1 MRNTNTQVKYLRDY
15 TAPAFLVERTE
26 LHFDIRDGETLVTAE
41 LSLRRNDA
49 GAQQPLTLD
58 GDDLTLLDLAVD
70 GQPWPDHEVGDS
82 GLVVNGL
89 PDECMLRTR
98 VRIRPEQNTALE
110 GLYRCGPYLVTQCE
124 ATGFRRITYYP
135 DRPDV
140 LSRFRVTI
148 EADRE
153 RYPTLLSNGNCVATD
168 DLDDGRHQATWDDP
182 YPKPCYLF
190 ALVAGEFEE
199 LHGDYTTAS
208 GRRVSLELYADKGQG
223 KRLEFAL
230 ESLIESMRWD
240 ELHYGREY
248 DLDRYLIVAAAAFNM
263 GAMENKGLNIFNT
276 SCLLADPDTATDA
289 GYRVV
294 RDVIAHEYFH
304 NWTGNRIT
312 CRDWFQLSLKEGLTV
327 FREQQFSETVN
338 DPAVAR
344 VEQVRGLRAFQ
355 FPEDAGP
362 MAHPVRPESYVEM
375 NNFYTA
381 TVYEKG
387 SEVIRMM
394 RTLVGEA
401 GFRKGMDVY
410 FERHDGQAVTIED
423 FVAAIEAGSGA
434 DLSAFRIWYSQAGTP
449 SLQLRDQWDG
459 TTGTYRLT
467 LTQHMAPTR
476 GQPDKHPAPIPVSLA
491 LFDRHGASVDASPDT
506 PLLESAHNVFVLD
519 RPEAEMLWTGLSER
533 PVLSALRGFS
543 APVRLHFDQ
552 PDTDLAL
559 LMRAESDAFSRW
571 EAGQR
576 LLHAAF
582 SDYVQGDDAR
592 GRARLTS
599 FCEAVAATDPSEPI
613 VGEWLDLP
621 ATVEFTD
628 ALGAVDVD
636 AALVA
641 DRCVRQG
648 VADGLAEQLIAWY
661 DAIETA
667 SPYRFDAE
675 QAHLRRRRG
684 ACLRLMSL
692 IDAAGA
698 AARAE
703 TLLASADNLTDRLA
717 ALAAVNDLDD
727 PVRAELFARFADD
740 WGTEPLAM
748 DKWFQ
753 LQATSVIQG
762 QPAGIRELAAR
773 DDYDRGV
780 PNRVRALFGS
790 FGQRQFDGFHRMDGE
805 GYRLLADE
813 VLAMDA
819 LNPQVAARIV
829 RPLTQVARIL
839 GDRSELMRRELTR
852 IAESESLSA
861 DVREIV
867 SAAL

>member
-1 MRNTNTQVKYLRDY
+1 MQAHNSRRAFIKQVALLSAAGAAGLILPGCDKPPKVVDGAPAVIKQRADQVVKFKYPDNPSFDLVYLADSLGYFDGSRTRPDYIGKIAAPQIIPLVGTGEIDFGTRMVPLVISAIASGLDLKVVAAGGKTLQEAPHMKYFVRADSGIFTPKDMEGKTVGFNSFGACAEFVTKKYLREHQVDVDKINWVVV
-15 TAPAFLVERTE
+15 P
-26 LHFDIRDGETLVTAE
+26 DNQGEQT
-41 LSLRRNDA
+41 
-49 GAQQPLTLD
+49 
-58 GDDLTLLDLAVD
+58 
-70 GQPWPDHEVGDS
+70 
-82 GLVVNGL
+82 
-89 PDECMLRTR
+89 
-98 VRIRPEQNTALE
+98 
-110 GLYRCGPYLVTQCE
+110 
-124 ATGFRRITYYP
+124 
-135 DRPDV
+135 V
-140 LSRFRVTI
+140 LSRNVDI
-148 EADRE
+148 AIIH
-153 RYPTLLSNGNCVATD
+153 P
-168 DLDDGRHQATWDDP
+168 P
-182 YPKPCYLF
+182 
-190 ALVAGEFEE
+190 
-199 LHGDYTTAS
+199 AS
-208 GRRVSLELYADKGQG
+208 GGAEHNPELRKLWSD
-223 KRLEFAL
+223 
-230 ESLIESMRWD
+230 
-240 ELHYGREY
+240 Y
-248 DLDRYLIVAAAAFNM
+248 DLD
-263 GAMENKGLNIFNT
+263 KGLGGMAPYSGYGQFIREN
-276 SCLLADPDTATDA
+276 PEAT
-289 GYRVV
+289 
-294 RDVIAHEYFH
+294 
-304 NWTGNRIT
+304 
-312 CRDWFQLSLKEGLTV
+312 
-327 FREQQFSETVN
+327 
-338 DPAVAR
+338 
-344 VEQVRGLRAFQ
+344 
-355 FPEDAGP
+355 
-362 MAHPVRPESYVEM
+362 
-375 NNFYTA
+375 
-381 TVYEKG
+381 
-387 SEVIRMM
+387 
-394 RTLVGEA
+394 
-401 GFRKGMDVY
+401 
-410 FERHDGQAVTIED
+410 ED

>member
-1 MRNTNTQVKYLRDY
+1 MRNTTTQVKYLRDY
-15 TAPAFLVERTE
+15 ESPTFHVDRTE
-26 LHFDIRDGETLVTAE
+26 LHFDIGDGATVVTAE
-41 LSLRRNDA
+41 LTLSRS
-49 GAQQPLTLD
+49 QPGQPSTLTLD

-70 GQPWPDHEVGDS
+70 GASWADYDVGES
-82 GLVVNGL
+82 GLVVHKL
-89 PDECMLRTR
+89 PDRCVLRTR
-98 VRIRPEQNTALE
+98 VRIHPEQNTALE
-110 GLYRCGPYLVTQCE
+110 GLYRCEPYLVTQCE

-148 EADRE
+148 DADRA
-153 RYPTLLSNGNCVATD
+153 RYPTLLSNGNCVASEE
-168 DLDDGRHQATWDDP
+168 LDDGRHRAVWDDP

-199 LHGDYTTAS
+199 LHGDYTTQS

-223 KRLEFAL
+223 KRLGFAL

-240 ELHYGREY
+240 EIHYGREY
-248 DLDRYLIVAAAAFNM
+248 DLDRYLIVAAGAFNM

-276 SCLLADPDTATDA
+276 SCLLADPDTATDT

-344 VEQVRGLRAFQ
+344 VDQVRGLRAYQ

-394 RTLVGEA
+394 RTLVGED

-449 SLQLRDQWDG
+449 SVQMRDQWDAASG
-459 TTGTYRLT
+459 SYRLT
-467 LTQHMAPTR
+467 VSQTLDPTR
-476 GQPDKHPAPIPVSLA
+476 GQADKQPAPIPLSLC
-491 LFDRHGASVDASPDT
+491 LFDQSGSRLTASPGT
-506 PLLESAHNVFVLD
+506 ELLQSAEGVFVLD
-519 RPEAEMLWTGLSER
+519 RPQADLIWTGLSER

-543 APVRLHFDQ
+543 APVRLYFEQ
-552 PDTDLAL
+552 PDLDLAL
-559 LMRAESDAFSRW
+559 LMRSEDDAFARW

-582 SDYVQGDDAR
+582 NDFLQGDDNR
-592 GRARLTS
+592 GRARITA
-599 FCEAVAATDPSEPI
+599 FCEAVAATDPAEPI

-641 DRCVRQG
+641 DRCVRTG
-648 VADGLAEQLIAWY
+648 VADGLVTQLLNWY
-661 DAIETA
+661 DAIETVR
-667 SPYRFDAE
+667 PYRFDAE
-675 QAHLRRRRG
+675 QAHRRRRAG
-684 ACLRLMSL
+684 ACLKLLSL
-692 IDAAGA
+692 VDAKGA
-698 AARAE
+698 VSRATE
-703 TLLASADNLTDRLA
+703 LLASADNLTDRLA
-717 ALAAVNDLDD
+717 ALAAVNDLDH
-727 PVRAELFARFADD
+727 PQRAVLFQQFADA
-740 WGTEPLAM
+740 WSQEPLTM

-753 LQATSVIQG
+753 LQAVSAVQG
-762 QPAGIRELAAR
+762 QPAGILELAGRA
-773 DDYDRGV
+773 DYDRGV

-790 FGQRQFDGFHRMDGE
+790 FGQRQFAGFHRLDGE
-805 GYRLLADE
+805 GYRVLADE

-819 LNPQVAARIV
+819 RNPQVAARLV

-839 GDRSELMRRELTR
+839 GERSERMRGELTR
-852 IAESESLSA
+852 IAQQDNLSA